1 MGSVG
6 GLDSRSLSVRI
17 LLETYFHASDRRN
30 SAVKNLITDTVD
42 HCYST
47 RQRDFRKHNEI

>member
-17 LLETYFHASDRRN
+17 LPEKYFHASDSRN

-42 HCYST
+42 HCCST
-47 RQRDFRKHNEI
+47 RQRDFRKDNEI

>member
-17 LLETYFHASDRRN
+17 LPEKYFHASDSRN
-30 SAVKNLITDTVD
+30 SAVKNLITDIYGRSLLFNQTKGF
-42 HCYST
+42 
-47 RQRDFRKHNEI
+47 QKG